1 MKRLFIF
8 NPGHDLALGN
18 GDRNYVLPSSAEKF
32 ARECSGI
39 MLPLADNQ
47 DYILDEDD
55 NIKEFALNLHLG
67 QNYKIPRPVKISELK
82 NLEIRK
88 IEPWGWDTHLKK
100 KLEKSGIDKTLIP
113 SDEKLS
119 VIRELSHR
127 RTALEAFE
135 RIIGAFEA
143 ESGEVPDFF
152 NISMNLPEEIKSI
165 EKAEDF
171 LYKYHDIVLKAP
183 WSGSGKGL
191 RWCREKLS
199 HSDEGWIRNTIASQ
213 GSILAEKRE
222 KIILDLAMEFSCG
235 NSKTEKAENERKSD
249 TVCEFKG
256 YSLFSTKNGSYE
268 GNLLADDARIEN
280 IIGRFI
286 PSETLKRIRKTIT
299 EFIGERIAPVYE
311 GPVGVDMFIYRDS
324 QNGGYKINPCVEI
337 NLRYT
342 MGYVFHELIRLNPS
356 ICTICTTENSATN
369 AIIRSETAEIGNFIC
384 VTYND
389 RGDGRYGI
397 KTTRKELQLVT
408 AHKCNACSGTED
420 ITDR

>member
-18 GDRNYVLPSSAEKF
+18 GDKNYVLPSSAEKF

-55 NIKEFALNLHLG
+55 NIKEFALKLHLD
-67 QNYKIPRPVKISELK
+67 QNFKIPRPVKISELK
-82 NLEIRK
+82 NLKIER

-100 KLEKSGIDKTLIP
+100 KLEKTGIDKVLIP

-135 RIIGAFEA
+135 IIISAFKA

-152 NISMNLPEEIKSI
+152 NISMNLPEEIRSI

-171 LYKYHDIVLKAP
+171 LYKHCDIVLKAP

-213 GSILAEKRE
+213 GSIMAEKRE
-222 KIILDLAMEFSCG
+222 KITIDFAMEFICL
-235 NSKTEKAENERKSD
+235 NSKHEIQGENISTD
-249 TVCEFKG
+249 TCCEFKG
-256 YSLFSTKNGSYE
+256 YSLFTTKNGSYE
-268 GNLLADDARIEN
+268 GNLLADDERIES
-280 IIGRFI
+280 IISSYI
-286 PSETLKRIRKTIT
+286 PSGTLEKIRKTLM
-299 EFIGERIAPVYE
+299 EFIKNKISPVYE
-311 GPVGVDMFIYRDS
+311 GPVGVDMFIYQDKRS
-324 QNGGYKINPCVEI
+324 GTYKINPCVEI

-342 MGYVFHELIRLNPS
+342 MGYVFHELIRLNPTICS
-356 ICTICTTENSATN
+356 ICSTEGCERN
-369 AIIRSETAEIGNFIC
+369 ANKTSEQAEIGNFIC

-389 RGDGRYGI
+389 NGDGKYGI
-397 KTTRKELQLVT
+397 KTSRKGLQQ
-408 AHKCNACSGTED
+408 
-420 ITDR
+420 